1 MLEAMGEKIH
11 ISATFTTG
19 KETVTRFQEV
29 GLLKHRQQQNFKG
42 MQTLSYVGGYYLFW
56 RM

>member
-42 MQTLSYVGGYYLFW
+42 MQTLSYVGGYYLF
-56 RM
+56 